1 MISKILKFDL
11 ILFFAIAFMA
21 TFGLLTMSTFTLGDQ
36 YMVKQATWII
46 IGLIAFITISRF
58 DYTFLRDTRSVLIF
72 YIFTNLL
79 LGSTLIFGS
88 SIKGSKAWIDFGAFS
103 LQPADFAK
111 MALVILL
118 AKYFTKRH
126 VEIKNIRHIII
137 SFIYTLVPVAIT
149 LKQPDFGS
157 AMVLL
162 AIWFV
167 MILMSGLSKKH
178 FFAMVG
184 VFIIIFAI
192 LWTSIFKQY
201 QKDRLLNFLDPLR
214 DIRGS
219 GYNVYQS
226 QIAIGSG
233 GLTGKGVGYGTQSR
247 LNYLPEHETDFIFSA
262 YSEEWGFIGVV
273 LLLSTVI
280 LLLSRIIYIASVLKD
295 NFFVLICVGA
305 FGWIFTHS
313 VINIGMNI
321 GVLPVTGIPLPFMS
335 YGGSHFISAALM
347 LGLVSSFA
355 VRSFNFKKD
364 YKNEF
369 LGLE

>member
-1 MISKILKFDL
+1 MLSKILKFDL
-11 ILFFAIAFMA
+11 ILFFGIL
-21 TFGLLTMSTFTLGDQ
+21 TLSIFGLLTMSTFTAGDG
-36 YMVKQATWII
+36 YMIRQSIWII
-46 IGLIAFITISRF
+46 LGVSIFVLVSRF
-58 DYTFLRDTRSVLIF
+58 DYAFLKDTRSVLVF
-72 YIFTNLL
+72 YILTNLVL
-79 LGSTLIFGS
+79 ASTLVFGS
-88 SIKGSKAWIDFGAFS
+88 AIKGSKAWLDFGMFS

-111 MALVILL
+111 IALIVLL

-126 VEIKNIRHIII
+126 IEIKNIRHIIV
-137 SFIYTLVPVAIT
+137 SFIYTLIPVAVT

-178 FFAMVG
+178 FFSMLATAV
-184 VFIIIFAI
+184 IIFAL
-192 LWTSIFKQY
+192 LWVNVFKPY
-201 QKDRLLNFLDPLR
+201 QKDRLLNFIDPLR
-214 DIRGS
+214 DVRGS

-233 GLTGKGVGYGTQSR
+233 GLTGKGIGYGTQSR
-247 LNYLPEHETDFIFSA
+247 LNFLPEHETDFIFSA

-273 LLLSTVI
+273 LLLSVVT
-280 LLLSRIIYIASVLKD
+280 LLLVRIIYIASKLKE

-335 YGGSHFISAALM
+335 YGGSHFISTSFL

-355 VRSFNFKKD
+355 IRSFNYKKD